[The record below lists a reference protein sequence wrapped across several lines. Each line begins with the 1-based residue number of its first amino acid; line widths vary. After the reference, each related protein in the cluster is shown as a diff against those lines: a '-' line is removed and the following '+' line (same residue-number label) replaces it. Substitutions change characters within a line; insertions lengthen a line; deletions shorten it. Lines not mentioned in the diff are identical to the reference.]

1 MRGRFLNLLRGAAVA
16 DFGSGTRVTS
26 KKVIAGFSA
35 PTSRCDVLRTTS
47 KPRGSMRTAPPA
59 ARADWTRAAGL
70 TRGVHTTAKTKSLFD
85 TFKSTLFGAGAS
97 FAIPDSFSLD
107 DLVSLSKKVKDETG
121 ATSAAG
127 MISGE
132 QNASPLATLG
142 LSPLQIEGIVTALTE
157 TEQIRPGLLRA
168 PEHRRGKYFPFTTFR
183 LPDCPYETDTFF
195 FISVAFR
202 VNEKNPDLNVN
213 ANDVASCIQHAAML
227 QVVMRRV
234 KKSLAGG
241 AAPPTS
247 WEGFADIV
255 RKSQTLATK
264 EELRYASY
272 RAFPKSGDTLFT
284 APPL

>member
-70 TRGVHTTAKTKSLFD
+70 TRGVHTTAKTKSVFD
-85 TFKSTLFGAGAS
+85 TFKSALFGAGAS

-132 QNASPLATLG
+132 LNASPLATLG

-168 PEHRRGKYFPFTTFR
+168 PEHRR
-183 LPDCPYETDTFF
+183 
-195 FISVAFR
+195 VAFR

-241 AAPPTS
+241 AAPPMS

-264 EELRYASY
+264 EELREDAKSMDG
-272 RAFPKSGDTLFT
+272 AFPATRPCPCQSGRRYKSCCSPFRGGLGK
-284 APPL
+284 

>member
-1 MRGRFLNLLRGAAVA
+1 MLGRFLNLLRGAAVA

-70 TRGVHTTAKTKSLFD
+70 TRGVHTTAKTKSVFD
-85 TFKSTLFGAGAS
+85 TFKSALFGAGAS

-168 PEHRRGKYFPFTTFR
+168 PEHRR
-183 LPDCPYETDTFF
+183 
-195 FISVAFR
+195 VAFR

-241 AAPPTS
+241 AAPPMS

-264 EELRYASY
+264 EELREDAKSMDG
-272 RAFPKSGDTLFT
+272 AFPATRPCPCQSGRRYKSCCSPFRGGLGK
-284 APPL
+284 

>member
-70 TRGVHTTAKTKSLFD
+70 TRGVHTTAKTKSVFD
-85 TFKSTLFGAGAS
+85 TFKSALFGAGAS

-168 PEHRRGKYFPFTTFR
+168 PEHRR
-183 LPDCPYETDTFF
+183 
-195 FISVAFR
+195 VAFR

-241 AAPPTS
+241 AAPPMS

-264 EELRYASY
+264 EELREDAKSMDG
-272 RAFPKSGDTLFT
+272 AFPATRPCPCQSGRRYKSCCSPFRGGLGK
-284 APPL
+284 

>member
-1 MRGRFLNLLRGAAVA
+1 MLGRFLNLLRGAAVA

-168 PEHRRGKYFPFTTFR
+168 PEHRR
-183 LPDCPYETDTFF
+183 
-195 FISVAFR
+195 VAFR
-202 VNEKNPDLNVN
+202 VNEKNPDLNVT

-264 EELRYASY
+264 EELREDAKSMDG
-272 RAFPKSGDTLFT
+272 AFPATRPCPCQSGRRYKSCCSPFRGGLGK
-284 APPL
+284 